1 MSLDEARAAFPH
13 LGLAVYAYDPGGP
26 VTVEVHANGE
36 TWTFEAPTFAAAMDR
51 AFPSL
56 ARPPEP
62 EPEPEPAPTTPQP
75 NVFD

>member
-1 MSLDEARAAFPH
+1 MSLDDARAAFPH
-13 LGLAVYAYDPGGP
+13 LGLAVYAYDPNGP

-36 TWTFEAPTFAAAMDR
+36 AWSFEAPTFAAAMAR

-56 ARPPEP
+56 VKPAEPP
-62 EPEPEPAPTTPQP
+62 PAPAPVTPQP